1 MAQQAK
7 LTVQTR
13 AEVGRNA
20 IKKVRKQGLIPG
32 VIYGVG
38 HEPINLEVN
47 SRQLSTVLAHSSSE
61 NILLDLEIIDGDNKR
76 NSLAM
81 IQEVQHH
88 PLQRRILHVDF
99 HAVSATE
106 KITAEVPIETVGEP
120 VGVKTGGGLLEHIL
134 RDLEVEC
141 LPGDLPER
149 IQVDVTSLDVS
160 QSIHVKDLQLPAGV
174 EAITDGDLTVVA
186 VSAPRVEEEEATG
199 TLGATPAAPEVI
211 TAKKPEEGAAP
222 AAS

>member
-13 AEVGRNA
+13 TQVGRNA
-20 IKKVRKQGLIPG
+20 IKKVRKEGLIPG

-38 HEPINLEVN
+38 QEPINLEVN
-47 SRQLSTVLAHSSSE
+47 GRQLSTVLAHASSE
-61 NILLDLEIIDGDNKR
+61 NILLDLEIVDGDNKR

-88 PLQRRILHVDF
+88 PIQRRILHVDF

-106 KITAEVPIETVGEP
+106 KITAEVPIETIGEP
-120 VGVKTGGGLLEHIL
+120 VGVKTNGGLLEHNL
-134 RDLEVEC
+134 RELEVEC

-149 IQVDVTSLDVS
+149 IEVDVTNLDVN
-160 QSIHVKDLQLPAGV
+160 QSIHIKDLKLPPGV
-174 EAITDGDLTVVA
+174 EAVADPDLTVVA
-186 VSAPRVEEEEATG
+186 VSAARVDEEPTEA
-199 TLGATPAAPEVI
+199 LGATPAAPEVI
-211 TAKKPEEGAAP
+211 TAKKPEEGAG
-222 AAS
+222 AAES

>member
-13 AEVGRNA
+13 TQVGRNA
-20 IKKVRKQGLIPG
+20 IKKVRKEGLIPG

-38 HEPINLEVN
+38 QEPINLEVN
-47 SRQLSTVLAHSSSE
+47 GRQLSTVLAHASSE
-61 NILLDLEIIDGDNKR
+61 NILLELEIVDGDNKR

-88 PLQRRILHVDF
+88 PIQRQILHVDF

-106 KITAEVPIETVGEP
+106 KITAEVPIETIGEP
-120 VGVKTGGGLLEHIL
+120 VGVKTNGGLLEHNL

-141 LPGDLPER
+141 LPADLPER
-149 IQVDVTSLDVS
+149 IEVDVTNLDIN
-160 QSIHVKDLQLPAGV
+160 QSIHVKDLKLPPGV
-174 EAITDGDLTVVA
+174 EAVTDADLTVVA
-186 VSAPRVEEEEATG
+186 VSAARVDEEPAEA
-199 TLGATPAAPEVI
+199 LGATPAAPEVI
-211 TAKKPEEGAAP
+211 TAKKPEEGAG
-222 AAS
+222 AAES

>member
-47 SRQLSTVLAHSSSE
+47 GRQLSTVLAHSSSE
-61 NILLDLEIIDGDNKR
+61 NILLELEIVDGENKR
-76 NSLAM
+76 NSSAM

-106 KITAEVPIETVGEP
+106 KITAEVPIETTGEP
-120 VGVKTGGGLLEHIL
+120 VGVKTGGGLLEHVL

-149 IQVDVTSLDVS
+149 IQVDVTNLDVN

-186 VSAPRVEEEEATG
+186 VSAPRVEEEPTG
-199 TLGATPAAPEVI
+199 ALGATPVAPEVI

>member
-13 AEVGRNA
+13 TQVGRNA
-20 IKKVRKQGLIPG
+20 IKKVRKEGLIPG

-38 HEPINLEVN
+38 QEPINLEVN
-47 SRQLSTVLAHSSSE
+47 GRQLSTVLAHASSE
-61 NILLDLEIIDGDNKR
+61 NILLELEIVDGDNKR

-88 PLQRRILHVDF
+88 PIQRRILHVDF

-106 KITAEVPIETVGEP
+106 KITAEVPIETIGEP
-120 VGVKTGGGLLEHIL
+120 VGVKTNGGLLEHNL

-141 LPGDLPER
+141 LPADLPER
-149 IQVDVTSLDVS
+149 IEVDVTNLDIN
-160 QSIHVKDLQLPAGV
+160 QSIHVKDLKLPPGV
-174 EAITDGDLTVVA
+174 EAVTDADLTVVA
-186 VSAPRVEEEEATG
+186 VSAARVDEEPAEA
-199 TLGATPAAPEVI
+199 LGATPAAPEVI
-211 TAKKPEEGAAP
+211 TAKKPEEGAG
-222 AAS
+222 AAES

>member
-13 AEVGRNA
+13 TQVGRNA
-20 IKKVRKQGLIPG
+20 IKKVRKEGLIPG

-38 HEPINLEVN
+38 QEPINLEVN
-47 SRQLSTVLAHSSSE
+47 GRQLSTVLAHASSE
-61 NILLDLEIIDGDNKR
+61 NILLELEIVDGDNKR

-88 PLQRRILHVDF
+88 PIQRQILHVDF

-106 KITAEVPIETVGEP
+106 KITAEVPIETIGEP
-120 VGVKTGGGLLEHIL
+120 VGVKTNGGLLEHNL

-141 LPGDLPER
+141 LPADLPER
-149 IQVDVTSLDVS
+149 IEVDVTNLDVN
-160 QSIHVKDLQLPAGV
+160 QSIHVKDLKLPPGV
-174 EAITDGDLTVVA
+174 EAVTDADLTVVA
-186 VSAPRVEEEEATG
+186 VSAARVDEEPTEA
-199 TLGATPAAPEVI
+199 LGATPAAPEVI
-211 TAKKPEEGAAP
+211 TAKKPEEGAG
-222 AAS
+222 AAE

>member
-13 AEVGRNA
+13 TQVGRNA
-20 IKKVRKQGLIPG
+20 IKRVRKEGLIPG

-38 HEPINLEVN
+38 QEPINLEVN
-47 SRQLSTVLAHSSSE
+47 RRQLSTVLAHSSSE
-61 NILLDLEIIDGDNKR
+61 NILLELEIVDGDNKR

-88 PLQRRILHVDF
+88 PIQRQILHVDF

-120 VGVKTGGGLLEHIL
+120 IGVKTNGGLLEHNL

-141 LPGDLPER
+141 LPGDLPDR
-149 IQVDVTSLDVS
+149 IEVDVTGLDIN
-160 QSIHVKDLQLPAGV
+160 QSIHVKDLKLPPGV
-174 EAITDGDLTVVA
+174 EAVTDGDLTVVA
-186 VSAPRVEEEEATG
+186 VSAARVEEEPTEA
-199 TLGATPAAPEVI
+199 LGATPTAPEVI
-211 TAKKPEEGAAP
+211 TAKKPEEGAG
-222 AAS
+222 AAES

>member
-47 SRQLSTVLAHSSSE
+47 GRQLSTVLAHSSSE
-61 NILLDLEIIDGDNKR
+61 NILLELEIIDGDNKR

-106 KITAEVPIETVGEP
+106 KITAEVPIETIGEP

-149 IQVDVTSLDVS
+149 IQVDVTSLDIN

-186 VSAPRVEEEEATG
+186 VSAARVEEEEATVA
-199 TLGATPAAPEVI
+199 LGATPAAPEVI

>member
-1 MAQQAK
+1 
-7 LTVQTR
+7 
-13 AEVGRNA
+13 
-20 IKKVRKQGLIPG
+20 
-32 VIYGVG
+32 VG

-61 NILLDLEIIDGDNKR
+61 NILLELEIVDGENKR

-106 KITAEVPIETVGEP
+106 KITAEVPIETTGEP
-120 VGVKTGGGLLEHIL
+120 VGVKTGGGLLEHVL

-149 IQVDVTSLDVS
+149 IQVDVTNLDVN

-186 VSAPRVEEEEATG
+186 VSAPRVEEEPTG
-199 TLGATPAAPEVI
+199 ALGATPVAPEVI

>member
-47 SRQLSTVLAHSSSE
+47 GRQLSTVLAHSSSE
-61 NILLDLEIIDGDNKR
+61 NILLELEIVDGENKR

-149 IQVDVTSLDVS
+149 IQVDVTSLDIN

-186 VSAPRVEEEEATG
+186 VSAARVEEEATG
-199 TLGATPAAPEVI
+199 ALGATPVAPEVI